1 MVRKNEEERKAR
13 LAASQKEEQE
23 RTKRFMNAKQ
33 RCIGIDKDY
42 LDRQIHEK
50 RIIELEQK
58 KEKLAEAE
66 NLKHLVQFL
75 DCQEAAVQE
84 AKQRSLDEIKA
95 SLAEQVKQPKNN
107 ALKDGSIEITDCG
120 PSSLQY
126 FAGEDRAREL
136 RTKAQQ
142 EQLKGWCMADIM
154 AKKKALDA
162 QLQKEQE
169 YANQVLEQDR
179 LRFELEELVRRRRE
193 EDERQRQI
201 ENMEY
206 ARQARQRLENEM
218 MAESEAQRLQ
228 SQYLQTCSLLTE
240 DAMSPASGHAGHRI
254 RPDHFKGFQKE
265 QVKQLYEENDA
276 VVRQKHELLA
286 QEAENEAKWE
296 RYNADLID
304 RMHELE
310 EARLRMAAEENRVH
324 REILA
329 RQKEE
334 LDTRKAEMEKE
345 RVTEIGSEFFT
356 RFGRSCR

>member
-1 MVRKNEEERKAR
+1 MAAR
-13 LAASQKEEQE
+13 QKEEQE
-23 RTKRFMNAKQ
+23 RAKRFMNAKQ
-33 RCIGIDKDY
+33 RSIGIDKDY
-42 LDRQIHEK
+42 LDRQIKEK

-75 DCQEAAVQE
+75 DCQEAAIQE
-84 AKQRSLDEIKA
+84 AKKQSLDELKV

-107 ALKDGSIEITDCG
+107 ALKDGPIDFTDCG

-126 FAGEDRAREL
+126 FAGEDHAREL

-142 EQLKGWCMADIM
+142 EQLKVWCVEDMM

-162 QLQKEQE
+162 QLQEEQE
-169 YANQVLEQDR
+169 YSNQVLEQER
-179 LRFELEELVRRRRE
+179 LRFELEELAQRRRE
-193 EDERQRQI
+193 EDAMQRQI

-206 ARQARQRLENEM
+206 ARQARQRLENEKM
-218 MAESEAQRLQ
+218 VESEAQRLQ
-228 SQYLQTCSLLTE
+228 SQYFQTCSLLTE
-240 DAMSPASGHAGHRI
+240 DAMSPASGHAGHMF

-265 QVKQLYEENDA
+265 QVKHLYKENDA

-286 QEAENEAKWE
+286 QEAENEAKWA
-296 RYNADLID
+296 RCNSDLIGK
-304 RMHELE
+304 MHELE
-310 EARLRMAAEENRVH
+310 EARQRMAAEENRVH
-324 REILA
+324 MEILA

-334 LDTRKAEMEKE
+334 LYKRKADMEKE
-345 RVTEIGSEFFT
+345 RLPGIGSEFFS